1 MKKFDVVFPTV
12 RRVKRSLFR
21 LNALI
26 AKIISFLLEGAVIH
40 KKWNFNGSYMIQN
53 HGDVFL
59 PPSQLLVDPKHTSLK
74 GPLKALRPSGMRY
87 TASKSLVFAA
97 PFGFLISSVVGCVH
111 RSVSTFWLLDLFCDD
126 VTISSVTWIHL
137 PKVLNLLLIVF

>member
-40 KKWNFNGSYMIQN
+40 KKWNFNESYMIQN

-59 PPSQLLVDPKHTSLK
+59 PPSQLLVDPKHTVNISQRTIESL
-74 GPLKALRPSGMRY
+74 MI
-87 TASKSLVFAA
+87 
-97 PFGFLISSVVGCVH
+97 FGDAVYSIEIVSFC
-111 RSVSTFWLLDLFCDD
+111 STFWFLDQFSGR
-126 VTISSVTWIHL
+126 VRSSIRFN
-137 PKVLNLLLIVF
+137 VLVVRLVL